1 MEDNRL
7 QKGIAILYDMEKNN
21 YLMTRAI
28 SQLNQTIK
36 TLGSKKNIAPPVEKK
51 ESFMDIFLEL
61 LWSMGILIIFG
72 GIIGAISG
80 VVYSFSRGI
89 LVGIM
94 SSIFS
99 GICFGIVGGIV
110 GLAIALILSLIL
122 GYMSF
127 SRKTAENQRSYEEA
141 YQKYNALVQSDN
153 QRVSEEIK
161 QKKHLREQRD
171 LLVARKI
178 KSVSLLNSFY
188 ETIGIDAAYRNIV
201 PIGYMYEF
209 SRLGI
214 SRKLEGADGLYY
226 LIMQE
231 LRADELKYTLQE
243 ISEKL
248 DMIIDQQ
255 REIYRELHSINEK
268 CDRMIKLAE
277 KAVKIGEY
285 QVEQSEIAAY
295 NLERIR
301 KEEEFQSFMQAYTF
315 YTIHKND

>member
-28 SQLNQTIK
+28 SQLNHRINKLGLRK
-36 TLGSKKNIAPPVEKK
+36 TFRVPSKKHVGFEFA
-51 ESFMDIFLEL
+51 DLLGL
-61 LWSMGILIIFG
+61 LWIP
-72 GIIGAISG
+72 GIIVGAIVG
-80 VVYSFSRGI
+80 FFIALDQLRGLFVNI
-89 LVGIM
+89 LVGGALGLIG
-94 SSIFS
+94 SILLSFII
-99 GICFGIVGGIV
+99 GYAVYLRENGEAERQYNEYCQEYNN
-110 GLAIALILSLIL
+110 LIKSDKLRVIDEL
-122 GYMSF
+122 
-127 SRKTAENQRSYEEA
+127 
-141 YQKYNALVQSDN
+141 YQKEYL
-153 QRVSEEIK
+153 I
-161 QKKHLREQRD
+161 EQRD
-171 LLVARKI
+171 MLI
-178 KSVSLLNSFY
+178 SQKSKSESLLNSFY
-188 ETIGIDAAYRNIV
+188 EVIGIDTAYRNIV
-201 PIGYMYEF
+201 PIGYMYEY

-226 LIMQE
+226 LIRQE
-231 LRADELKYTLQE
+231 LRAEQLIYTLQE

-248 DMIIDQQ
+248 DTIIDQQ